1 MEEGV
6 VGRKIPALHGRCERR
21 LSGLSDKV
29 KEEMAMVETS
39 KISREEAERLGK
51 AAIKVAPAKPPVRPA
66 QAHPVAKAA
75 PVKPKHQCHYVAP
88 AAKAP
93 PAKSAPVKEPV
104 VVILSGG
111 MDSTT
116 LLYDVMNRGYIPHAL
131 TVNYAQ
137 RHVKE
142 IECAKATCEALKV
155 THKVIDLSLVGKELL
170 QGSSLTSDIAVPE
183 GHYSEKTMKATVVP
197 NRNMILL
204 SLAIGYA
211 ISIKAKKVFYGAH
224 AGDHAIYPDCR
235 NGFVTAMKVA
245 AGLCDWNPVDV
256 LALYQSIDKGDIVV
270 KGLKLGV
277 DYSKTWTCYKGGEK
291 ACGKCGSCV
300 ERILAFFKAKADDP
314 VAYEGGW
321 ASALNSAI
329 ELENK
334 AKLAKGEPP
343 ITPQKPAPVVRAAD
357 NRNIPPTV
365 HVTTGRIDNPQ
376 NKR

>member
-1 MEEGV
+1 M
-6 VGRKIPALHGRCERR
+6 RMHDANTQL
-21 LSGLSDKV
+21 
-29 KEEMAMVETS
+29 
-39 KISREEAERLGK
+39 SREAAERLSK

-66 QAHPVAKAA
+66 QVPPVAKTA
-75 PVKPKHQCHYVAP
+75 PVKPNSTSKPAP
-88 AAKAP
+88 AAKVP
-93 PAKSAPVKEPV
+93 PAKPAPVKEPV

-116 LLYDVMNRGYIPHAL
+116 LLYDIINRGYIPHAL
-131 TVNYAQ
+131 SVNYAQ

-142 IECAKATCEALKV
+142 IECAKETCKALKV
-155 THKVIDLSLVGKELL
+155 AHKVVDLWQVGTELL

-224 AGDHAIYPDCR
+224 AGDHIIYPDCR
-235 NGFVTAMKVA
+235 GTFVQAMKVA
-245 AGLCDWNPVDV
+245 ALLCDWNPVDV
-256 LALYQSIDKGDIVV
+256 LALYQNIDKGDIVI

-277 DYSKTWTCYKGGEK
+277 DFSKTWTCYKGGDK
-291 ACGKCGSCV
+291 ACGKCGACV

-314 VAYEGGW
+314 VPYEGGW
-321 ASALNSAI
+321 AVVLNSAI

-343 ITPQKPAPVVRAAD
+343 VTPQKPKPVVRAAD
-357 NRNIPPTV
+357 NRNTPPTV
-365 HVTTGRIDNPQ
+365 RVTTGRIDNPQ